1 MPWLSKEGPIPRM
14 ITFLATLPVMIKPP
28 MATLSPVWTSAR
40 VDMFSS
46 CGRVN
51 VGVRVGGDVGVG
63 SGVGVGIGVGV
74 GVGVGPGLITLFVSR
89 VTALTTAKSRPLTVA
104 VLTAVMEASA
114 RMFPMKLLPL
124 PRVVE

>member
-1 MPWLSKEGPIPRM
+1 
-14 ITFLATLPVMIKPP
+14 

-51 VGVRVGGDVGVG
+51 AGVGVG
-63 SGVGVGIGVGV
+63 VGVGVGIGVGV

-89 VTALTTAKSRPLTVA
+89 VTAPTTAKSRPLTIV

-114 RMFPMKLLPL
+114 RMLPMKLLPL
-124 PRVVE
+124 PRVAEVPT